1 MCVRCPCVCVFVLH
15 KFFRVFGIAF
25 DICSCVYIYTDMD
38 IDIDRFMFIFF
49 YFIQQESQGVLV

>member
-1 MCVRCPCVCVFVLH
+1 MYDALACVCLYCINSSGFLELCLIYV
-15 KFFRVFGIAF
+15 R
-25 DICSCVYIYTDMD
+25 VYIYTDMD